1 MNNYWFVKI
10 IFYYENRLNVDVVE
24 LILLRLFFIKNLNK
38 LYSVLVL
45 ILKEILDV
53 Y

>member
-10 IFYYENRLNVDVVE
+10 IFYYENRLNIDVVE